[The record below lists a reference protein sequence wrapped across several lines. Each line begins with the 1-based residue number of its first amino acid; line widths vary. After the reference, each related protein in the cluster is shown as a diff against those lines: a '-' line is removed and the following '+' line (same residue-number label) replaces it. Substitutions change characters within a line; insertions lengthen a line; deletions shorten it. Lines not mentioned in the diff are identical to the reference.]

1 MPMENLIREQGASF
15 NDKVSTITNGS
26 GITFTVSP
34 FHQSTFS
41 TTSPLIVRFSNA
53 VKTVTSGTM
62 SLMLDHAQDTFGLE
76 ATTSMSVALCF
87 GLTSSSALVL
97 VLGMNPT
104 SNKTTTDLANKRTS
118 LLSTS
123 AVSLTEVS
131 KPILRATLVRNA
143 NTWSIKNVFQ

>member
-1 MPMENLIREQGASF
+1 MAIENLIREQGASF
-15 NDKVSTITNGS
+15 NDKVSVTSNGS

-34 FHQSTFS
+34 FHQSVFS
-41 TTSPLIVRFSNA
+41 TTSPLVVRFANT
-53 VKTVTSGTM
+53 VKTVTTGTM
-62 SLMLDHAQDTFGLE
+62 SLMLDHAGDTFGLE
-76 ATTSMSVALCF
+76 ATTSMSVSLCF
-87 GLTSSSALVL
+87 GLTSGSGLVL

-118 LLSTS
+118 ILSTG
-123 AVSLTEVS
+123 AVSLVEVS